1 MRNSEYNFGQENR
14 NINQEDKFA
23 GEARKRKSEETLR
36 RELRVR
42 KIGREPQKRKS
53 KTNSDFVSV
62 EPVSNRFWV
71 QNDLP
76 ETLPYKDTLEQLADR
91 YRVPAAFLGAVMM
104 AESGGDP
111 AAVGDDG
118 AAVGLFQ
125 LHEDGMGHGLGE
137 LRLNPELNA
146 SIGARGLAEGW
157 HEGYDALAQR
167 RGAAAVE
174 AA

>member
-1 MRNSEYNFGQENR
+1 MAN
-14 NINQEDKFA
+14 
-23 GEARKRKSEETLR
+23 
-36 RELRVR
+36 
-42 KIGREPQKRKS
+42 
-53 KTNSDFVSV
+53 
-62 EPVSNRFWV
+62 
-71 QNDLP
+71 
-76 ETLPYKDTLEQLADR
+76 R
-91 YRVPAAFLGAVMM
+91 YRVPAAFLDAVMM

-137 LRLNPELNA
+137 LRLNPELNT

-157 HEGYDALAQR
+157 HEGLRRGIDGEELVRFAYDFKFNPGGGFGYQGDAVSSNFRFYDALAQR